1 MTINKI
7 DTMNAID
14 LLDAC
19 SACGDDEHSVD
30 ILLRVEYCSFIDDIN
45 DATGEDYDNLC
56 NFCADDIAEQFELED
71 LGY

>member
-1 MTINKI
+1 
-7 DTMNAID
+7 MNAID

-30 ILLRVEYCSFIDDIN
+30 ILLRSEEWSFFDDIN
-45 DATGEDYDNLC
+45 DAAGQDYDNLC
-56 NFCADDIAEQFELED
+56 NFCADDIAEQFELGD